1 MMPLLRRALAIPVI
15 MVGISFAVFGAIH
28 ALPGDP
34 ARLLAG
40 AQAPDDVIEALRHRL
55 ELDLPF
61 WTQYLHFLHDAVR
74 GNFGV
79 SLRDGTPVRTLLADR
94 LPHSLSLG
102 GLAYFLALGV
112 GVPGGVIAAVYAGK
126 WPDTLLMSATL
137 IGASLAG
144 FWVALLGMEIFA
156 VRLHWL
162 PLMGAGGWKHYVL
175 PVSVLALMPTALIL
189 RMTRAGMRDILRQ
202 DYIRTA
208 YAKGLP
214 SWRVLCLHALPNA
227 LAPVV
232 TVVALNLGGL
242 VSSAVVTETVF
253 SWPGVARLLVDSVRY
268 RDYPV
273 IQGIT
278 LLAVLGVLVAT
289 LLADAV
295 NLLLDPRQRTS

>member
-1 MMPLLRRALAIPVI
+1 MMALLRRALAIPFI
-15 MVGISFAVFGAIH
+15 MLGISFAVFFAIH

-40 AQAPDDVIEALRHRL
+40 PQAPEAVVQGLRHRL
-55 ELDLPF
+55 GLDIPF
-61 WTQYLHFLHDAVR
+61 SAQYLHFLHQALQGD
-74 GNFGV
+74 FGL
-79 SLRDGTPVRTLLADR
+79 SLRDGSHVTTLIAQR
-94 LPHSLSLG
+94 LPYS
-102 GLAYFLALGV
+102 LALGGIAYLLALAV
-112 GVPGGVIAAVYAGK
+112 GIPGGIVAAVRAGQ
-126 WPDTLLMSATL
+126 WPDTVLMAATL

-144 FWVALLGMEIFA
+144 FWVALIGMELFA

-162 PLMGAGGWKHYVL
+162 PLMGAGDWKHYVL
-175 PVSVLALMPTALIL
+175 PVFVLALTPSALIL
-189 RMTRAGMRDILRQ
+189 RMTRTGMCDILRQ

-208 YAKGLP
+208 AAKGLSP
-214 SWRVLCLHALPNA
+214 WRILGVHALPNA

-253 SWPGVARLLVDSVRY
+253 DWPGVARLLVDSVRY

-273 IQGIT
+273 VQGIT
-278 LLAVLGVLVAT
+278 LFAVLGVLVAT
-289 LLADAV
+289 LIADAV

>member
-1 MMPLLRRALAIPVI
+1 MMPLLRRALAMPL
-15 MVGISFAVFGAIH
+15 MMLGISFVVFLAIH

-34 ARLLAG
+34 ARLLSG
-40 AQAPDDVIEALRHRL
+40 PQVPENVVQGLRHRL
-55 ELDLPF
+55 GLDLPF
-61 WTQYLHFLHDAVR
+61 SAQYMHFLRRALQGD
-74 GNFGV
+74 FGV
-79 SLRDGTPVRTLLADR
+79 SLRDGTPVSALIVQR
-94 LPHSLSLG
+94 LPYSLTLG
-102 GLAYFLALGV
+102 GLAYLVALSFGI
-112 GVPGGVIAAVYAGK
+112 PGGIIAAVCAGK
-126 WPDTLLMSATL
+126 WPDTALMAVTL
-137 IGASLAG
+137 VGASLAG
-144 FWVALLGMEIFA
+144 FWVALIGMEVFA

-162 PLMGAGGWKHYVL
+162 PLMGAGSWKHYVL
-175 PVSVLALMPTALIL
+175 PVFVLALMPSALIL
-189 RMTRAGMRDILRQ
+189 RMTRTGMREILRQ

-214 SWRVLCLHALPNA
+214 SWKILTVHALPNA

-253 SWPGVARLLVDSVRY
+253 DWPGVARLLVDSVRY

-289 LLADAV
+289 LVADTV
-295 NLLLDPRQRTS
+295 NLLLDPQHRTS